1 MEVSMEAF
9 GALCIFGICGLVSVL
24 LDFDHFIAIT
34 IWRYWNPK
42 FANGR
47 FLHTPIL
54 IIVSLL
60 ICLMATYIGGLY
72 YKSLLAG

>member
-1 MEVSMEAF
+1 METGMGTITAF
-9 GALCIFGICGLVSVL
+9 CIFGICGLVSVL
-24 LDFDHFIAIT
+24 LDLDHFIALV

-47 FLHTPIL
+47 CLHTPIL

-60 ICLMATYIGGLY
+60 ICLMVSYIGRLHLE
-72 YKSLLAG
+72 SLLGG